1 MTFRRYA
8 QARGAQARCANALC
22 VQLLGIQALGIH
34 ALCAAA
40 ALAIAMPTLAQAQQR
55 PPAAAPA
62 AQTKTSPTA
71 MLLAKELIDLKG
83 AASAYDPLVNG
94 VIEYHKNFYLQTNPT
109 LQRDLNQVAQ
119 KLADDLSPR
128 KAEMQQEL
136 TRIYASH
143 FTEQELKDALA
154 FYKTPLGKKLI
165 AEEPKALEESMKA
178 ADDWSR
184 QFATEVDAKF
194 RAEMQKRGHN
204 PN

>member
-8 QARGAQARCANALC
+8 CALC
-22 VQLLGIQALGIH
+22 VQ

-40 ALAIAMPTLAQAQQR
+40 ALAIAMPGPVGAQQR
-55 PPAAAPA
+55 PPAAAAPA
-62 AQTKTSPTA
+62 APAKTGPSPTA
-71 MLLAKELIDLKG
+71 MLLAKEMIDIKG

-109 LQRDLNQVAQ
+109 LQNDLNQVAQ
-119 KLADDLSPR
+119 KLSGDLAPR

-136 TRIYASH
+136 TRIYAAH
-143 FTEQELKDALA
+143 FSEQELKDALV

-194 RAEMQKRGHN
+194 RAEMQKRGKN
-204 PN
+204 LM

>member
-1 MTFRRYA
+1 MRFRRYA
-8 QARGAQARCANALC
+8 QAF
-22 VQLLGIQALGIH
+22 
-34 ALCAAA
+34 CAAA
-40 ALAIAMPTLAQAQQR
+40 ALAIAMPGQADAQQR
-55 PPAAAPA
+55 PPAAAAPA
-62 AQTKTSPTA
+62 ASAPAAAPKASPTA

-119 KLADDLSPR
+119 KLAGDLAPR

-136 TRIYASH
+136 TRIYAAH
-143 FTEQELKDALA
+143 FTEQELKEVLA

-184 QFATEVDAKF
+184 QFAVEVDAKF

-204 PN
+204 LM